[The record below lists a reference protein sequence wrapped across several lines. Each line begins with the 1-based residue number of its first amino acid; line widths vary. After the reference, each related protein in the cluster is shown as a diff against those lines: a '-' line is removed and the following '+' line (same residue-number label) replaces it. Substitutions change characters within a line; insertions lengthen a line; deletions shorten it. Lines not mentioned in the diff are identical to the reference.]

1 MGGDMVVALGRA
13 TVDRHTHFGHNSCH
27 LARELLTI
35 HGAKGRSFALGE
47 QLALRRV
54 TLSQARQTYT
64 TVGVQSKGAW
74 GYHHGVNGHGVAIG
88 RTPLRTRMPGDGP
101 GLLGVELARLAL
113 ERSRSA
119 RQALDLLGDLI
130 SRHGTGGGPEPDG
143 CDSAFLVV
151 DAREAFVVET
161 AGLYWVYQEVR
172 EVRAVSDVSTVR
184 QDWDGIAHG
193 LASLAI
199 ERGWWQGDGSKLDFA
214 GAVAEDVGWISN
226 PSHESGPSLRRWGRA
241 TLLLEQQNGHIDS
254 GCIRRLL
261 SDHYEGCA
269 DELDPLVSTPPPGPR
284 SLCPHGEGGTATSL
298 IVALD
303 PLVPELQYGN
313 EGMMPIV
320 WCCPGPPC
328 MGVYLPV
335 LLDGELPDALGPS
348 GAVHASM
355 AKLIEHIDD
364 DRELWQRAEAVSSRL
379 QTQLDQETGEFLEEA
394 ARSGSQPSPAERQ
407 RRSSLFMQ
415 HVAEEF
421 VELIQG
427 LLRQRAARAVAGNRP
442 RAVAAN
448 SPMTTVGQNR
458 DR

>member
-1 MGGDMVVALGRA
+1 
-13 TVDRHTHFGHNSCH
+13 
-27 LARELLTI
+27 
-35 HGAKGRSFALGE
+35 
-47 QLALRRV
+47 
-54 TLSQARQTYT
+54 
-64 TVGVQSKGAW
+64 
-74 GYHHGVNGHGVAIG
+74 
-88 RTPLRTRMPGDGP
+88 
-101 GLLGVELARLAL
+101 
-113 ERSRSA
+113 
-119 RQALDLLGDLI
+119 
-130 SRHGTGGGPEPDG
+130 
-143 CDSAFLVV
+143 
-151 DAREAFVVET
+151 
-161 AGLYWVYQEVR
+161 
-172 EVRAVSDVSTVR
+172 
-184 QDWDGIAHG
+184 
-193 LASLAI
+193 
-199 ERGWWQGDGSKLDFA
+199 
-214 GAVAEDVGWISN
+214 
-226 PSHESGPSLRRWGRA
+226 
-241 TLLLEQQNGHIDS
+241 
-254 GCIRRLL
+254 
-261 SDHYEGCA
+261 
-269 DELDPLVSTPPPGPR
+269 
-284 SLCPHGEGGTATSL
+284 
-298 IVALD
+298 
-303 PLVPELQYGN
+303 
-313 EGMMPIV
+313 MPIV